1 MIKRKEQITEKA
13 IVVGLII
20 SLLIFALS
28 IKANPVNTV
37 NTVNDIQIENIGN
50 IGNYGKDIID
60 KLRVVLGH

>member
-28 IKANPVNTV
+28 IKANPVNTA
-37 NTVNDIQIENIGN
+37 NDIQIGN
-50 IGNYGKDIID
+50 IGNYEKDIID
-60 KLRVVLGH
+60 KLRTVFGH

>member
-1 MIKRKEQITEKA
+1 MIERKEQITEKA

-28 IKANPVNTV
+28 IKANPVNTA
-37 NTVNDIQIENIGN
+37 NDIQIGN

>member
-1 MIKRKEQITEKA
+1 MIERKEQITEKV

-28 IKANPVNTV
+28 IKANPVNTA
-37 NTVNDIQIENIGN
+37 NDIQIGN

>member
-1 MIKRKEQITEKA
+1 MIERKEQITEKA

-37 NTVNDIQIENIGN
+37 NNIQIGNIGN
-50 IGNYGKDIID
+50 TGNYGKDIID

>member
-37 NTVNDIQIENIGN
+37 NTVNDIQIGN
-50 IGNYGKDIID
+50 IGNYEKDIID
-60 KLRVVLGH
+60 KLRAVFGH

>member
-28 IKANPVNTV
+28 IKANLV

>member
-1 MIKRKEQITEKA
+1 MIERKEQITEKA

-28 IKANPVNTV
+28 IKANPVNTA
-37 NTVNDIQIENIGN
+37 NDIQIGN

-60 KLRVVLGH
+60 KLRVIFGH